1 MLLADRVRPEDADL
15 TRAAA
20 LAELGE
26 ARTVERGLIPVGAFP
41 AVAQATLADAYLRG
55 RRPSELA
62 KRMRITWA
70 VARGRI

>member
-1 MLLADRVRPEDADL
+1 MP
-15 TRAAA
+15 
-20 LAELGE
+20 
-26 ARTVERGLIPVGAFP
+26 VEAFP

-55 RRPSELA
+55 RRPSELG